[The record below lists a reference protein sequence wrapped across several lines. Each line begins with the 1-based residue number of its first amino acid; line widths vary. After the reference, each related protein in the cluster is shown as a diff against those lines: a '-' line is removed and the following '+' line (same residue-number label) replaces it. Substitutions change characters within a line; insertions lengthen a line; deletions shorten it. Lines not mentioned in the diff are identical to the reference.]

1 MKTISNSVLL
11 LPVVLSLG
19 LGLGACKPPV
29 TAAKTK
35 DPAGTYTLLSI
46 DGNKL
51 PWTPPH
57 EGGAPEVRSSTFTLN
72 ADGTFNSTM
81 SYGMPSGVSS
91 SRKFSGTYARTGDR
105 LDFQWNGAGRTS
117 AAYEGDSFTMTNE
130 GVAFAYTR

>member
-1 MKTISNSVLL
+1 MKRISNSGLFL
-11 LPVVLSLG
+11 SAVLSLG
-19 LGLGACKPPV
+19 LTACKQPV
-29 TAAKTK
+29 TSATTK
-35 DPAGTYTLLSI
+35 DPAGTYTLVSI

-57 EGGAPEVRSSTFTLN
+57 EGSPPEVRSSTLTLN

-81 SYGMPSGVSS
+81 NYGRPSGVSS
-91 SRKFSGTYARTGDR
+91 SRDFSGTYTRKGDR

-130 GVAFAYTR
+130 GIVFAYTR